1 MVRRSQSGLGQLVS
15 EIETFLRSAPLDLET
30 LEIPY
35 TLENLGIPDTLET
48 FEIRETLPSG
58 GLRFGS
64 AIGDIDV
71 IIAVSRD
78 LGSEQMLADAV
89 RETADFA
96 IYKRDH
102 GVDHCVGVIS
112 DGMRWHCYH
121 AVDDEVR
128 LVSSIE
134 CDDSEDSLDRLLVWL
149 KGFLPTTTP
158 IRAQASNIARYLGAG
173 SPSYEL
179 DRDKLRA
186 IYERHR
192 ENPTV
197 VVKRTVWAR
206 MLTSALG
213 GQFTDDDSLFVEHTL
228 LANTASIMAQLIL
241 YHGIDSYLFANHL
254 HGKTEEADL
263 FNWVSDL
270 EHCEEAD
277 HEFFYSLSEKLFSR
291 FDWCD
296 AEQDVLKV
304 LLESMMGAET
314 RQALCDNHTPDWL
327 ARRVVDEVIR
337 DPLNTRVLDPACG
350 SGTFLFCAVRKYLAA
365 ADCAGIPN
373 REALDGLASH
383 VLGLE
388 LHPVAVT
395 LAKVGYLMAIGRERL
410 REYGIDFHIPVYL
423 GDSLQWEEQQA
434 QLVDGSLLVD
444 DADDRRELIAPQLS
458 FPDQLLSD
466 ASRFCMLVDVLA
478 EMTRNRKKGFRVPPL
493 PATFNRLGI
502 KERHREPVSQTF
514 RTMCRLTDEGRDQI
528 WEYQIR
534 NLRKLARPMW
544 LKRPN
549 NKVDVLIGKPPWL
562 AFRHMTATM
571 QRAFRASSEQRDLW
585 FGGEGDAD
593 QDLSGLFLVRC
604 CELYLRHNGG
614 FGVVLPTAALDQERY
629 QGLRSGYCGDAT
641 GQITLAFSGCWD
653 LRRVDPPFL
662 PIAPCVVFGSRSH
675 STSPLPAETAFW
687 SGSLTGDDDPALHI
701 VREQRGPPHLIGP
714 VE

>member
-1 MVRRSQSGLGQLVS
+1 MFQRMVRRSQSGLEQLVS
-15 EIETFLRSAPLDLET
+15 DVETFLRSAPLDLET

-35 TLENLGIPDTLET
+35 TLETRSVGDALET
-48 FEIRETLPSG
+48 FEIRETLAYG
-58 GLRFGS
+58 GLRFGC
-64 AIGDIDV
+64 AIGDTDV

-89 RETADFA
+89 RETADFV
-96 IYKRDH
+96 IYNRDY
-102 GVDHCVGVIS
+102 GLDHCVGVIS
-112 DGMRWHCYH
+112 DGMRWHCCH
-121 AVDDEVR
+121 AVDGEIR

-134 CDDSEDSLDRLLVWL
+134 CDDSEDSLDRLVVCLQ
-149 KGFLPTTTP
+149 GFLPTTTP
-158 IRAQASNIARYLGAG
+158 IRATASNIARYLGAG

-197 VVKRTVWAR
+197 VVRRTVWAR

-213 GQFTDDDSLFVEHTL
+213 VQFTDDDSLFVEHTL
-228 LANTASIMAQLIL
+228 LVNTASIMAEEIL
-241 YHGIDSYLFANHL
+241 YPGKL
-254 HGKTEEADL
+254 GKTEETDL

-270 EHCEEAD
+270 EHCQEAD
-277 HEFFYSLSEKLFSR
+277 HEFFYSFSQKLFSR
-291 FDWCD
+291 FDWRD

-314 RQALCDNHTPDWL
+314 RQALRDNNTPDWL

-337 DPLNTRVLDPACG
+337 DSLNTRVLDPACG
-350 SGTFLFCAVRKYLAA
+350 SGIFLFCAVRKYLAA

-373 REALDGLASH
+373 HEALDGLANH

-388 LHPVAVT
+388 LHPVAVA

-423 GDSLQWEEQQA
+423 GDSLQWQEQQA

-478 EMTRNRKKGFRVPPL
+478 KMVTDKKRGFQVPQL

-502 KERHREPVSQTF
+502 KERHRELVSQTF
-514 RTMCRLTDEGRDQI
+514 RTMCRLTDEGRDHI
-528 WEYQIR
+528 WKYQIS
-534 NLRKLARPMW
+534 NLRNLARPMW
-544 LKRPN
+544 LQRSN

-562 AFRHMTATM
+562 AFRHMTETM
-571 QRAFRASSEQRDLW
+571 QRAFQASSEQRDLW
-585 FGGEGDAD
+585 FGGESAAD
-593 QDLSGLFLVRC
+593 QDLCGLFLVRC
-604 CELYLRHNGG
+604 CELYLNHNGG
-614 FGVVLPTAALDQERY
+614 FGFVLPTAALDQEHY

-641 GQITLAFSGCWD
+641 GQIALAFSGCWD

-662 PIAPCVVFGSRSH
+662 PFAPCVVFGSRSH
-675 STSPLPAETAFW
+675 SPGPLAAETEIW
-687 SGSLTGDDDPALHI
+687 SGSLTGGDDPTLHI